1 MGKEINSEIVLGSKL
16 SISRNL
22 NGFNFTSN
30 LNDSSSLSIQKKI
43 ENEIQ
48 RIFKDKLKC
57 IKLSE
62 IESPEIYFEDGLI
75 TSDLLSN
82 RDFFFVLYKWQ

>member
-30 LNDSSSLSIQKKI
+30 LNDSSSLSIQK
-43 ENEIQ
+43 
-48 RIFKDKLKC
+48 
-57 IKLSE
+57 
-62 IESPEIYFEDGLI
+62 
-75 TSDLLSN
+75 N
-82 RDFFFVLYKWQ
+82 RK